1 MFCKLKEYGRQ
12 DSGIV
17 SELSSVMKDLKSSS
31 KLTKFLGGVKIA
43 GYSSIAYMA
52 VTEAISTID
61 KSNQAIANGEYG
73 KAAGIV
79 AGSSANMFLTY
90 VGGEGL
96 TNAILPA
103 FLSVGAAFGPIGMVV
118 GGVLAGVA
126 GFTIMDK
133 LGDSIE
139 NVFEK
144 IGKIW
149 DSRYRSAT
157 DAVRY
162 RADPLVIDFDGDGF
176 EILSVKDGVY
186 FDNDAKGLK
195 EKTAWVSSDDA
206 LLAIDVNGNGI
217 IDDGSELF
225 GTSTVMSDGNKAKSG
240 FEALSQYDTNGD
252 GIIDANDSSYAKLLI
267 WQDKNGDGISRQDE
281 LVALDDAGIKSIS
294 LSTSDDTGR
303 NVASVTMTDGSTVSM
318 GEFIG
323 TEG

>member
-1 MFCKLKEYGRQ
+1 MHKTTNTICADFADDATMIKKYGTEFNNFSSKEKLMLKEIDEFARKTEGLGSVADKDKALKTFCETSGKNASELTETDRMTIDAMARYGSQ

-133 LGDSIE
+133 LGDS
-139 NVFEK
+139 F
-144 IGKIW
+144 
-149 DSRYRSAT
+149 
-157 DAVRY
+157 
-162 RADPLVIDFDGDGF
+162 
-176 EILSVKDGVY
+176 
-186 FDNDAKGLK
+186 
-195 EKTAWVSSDDA
+195 
-206 LLAIDVNGNGI
+206 
-217 IDDGSELF
+217 
-225 GTSTVMSDGNKAKSG
+225 
-240 FEALSQYDTNGD
+240 
-252 GIIDANDSSYAKLLI
+252 
-267 WQDKNGDGISRQDE
+267 
-281 LVALDDAGIKSIS
+281 
-294 LSTSDDTGR
+294 
-303 NVASVTMTDGSTVSM
+303 
-318 GEFIG
+318 
-323 TEG
+323 